1 MNELDR
7 LFDALWANTIGFDPV
22 FTRASRPHERA
33 FPHYNIV
40 KNDDDH
46 YVVELALAGYGPDDV
61 EITWLPGSITVS
73 SALKQKDVKDETQ
86 VYRGIAKREFRM
98 TLPLAQHVE
107 VGATEFINGLLRVEL
122 VRNIPEAAKPRKI
135 AIGYRNEALL
145 TDQSNVVS
153 LQQKKLA

>member
-7 LFDALWANTIGFDPV
+7 LFNALWANTVGFDPV
-22 FTRASRPHERA
+22 FTRVANLERA
-33 FPHYNIV
+33 FPHYNIL
-40 KNDDDH
+40 KEDDDH

-61 EITWLPGSITVS
+61 DITWLPGSITISS
-73 SALKQKDVKDETQ
+73 SASKKDVKDDAQ
-86 VYRGIAKREFRM
+86 VYRGIAKRDFRFN
-98 TLPLAQHVE
+98 LPLAEHVE
-107 VGATEFINGLLRVEL
+107 VGATDFSNGLLRVQL

-153 LQQKKLA
+153 LQQKQA